1 MRSSSPCATHLV
13 HQTRATMST
22 RWFRPGSVLPSGAQ
36 VSPMVVSCLY
46 GRSAVGPLVV
56 NCSDRRSMPR
66 TAGTSADRGFRAG
79 RRGGGA
85 CNALPRW
92 FGRMVSPNFR
102 ERYLRTSSALA
113 PLACACTAFNVASP
127 SDVPFACW
135 PPPALG
141 FAPAAVVAFAT
152 RLFLGFS
159 AATPFPPNRFRAR
172 SATSN
177 SSSWPLSFVRSAST
191 RVSRSEMR
199 CLCCA
204 I

>member
-1 MRSSSPCATHLV
+1 
-13 HQTRATMST
+13 MST
-22 RWFRPGSVLPSGAQ
+22 RWFRPGSMLPSGAQ

-46 GRSAVGPLVV
+46 GRAAVGPLAV
-56 NCSDRRSMPR
+56 NCSDRGSMPR

-79 RRGGGA
+79 RRGGGPA
-85 CNALPRW
+85 MRFRDGSAGWSAQISARDICGLRRRW
-92 FGRMVSPNFR
+92 RPWR
-102 ERYLRTSSALA
+102 ALA
-113 PLACACTAFNVASP
+113 RLSMLHRPATCPSLVGRRPLWASHLRAVA
-127 SDVPFACW
+127 
-135 PPPALG
+135 
-141 FAPAAVVAFAT
+141 AFAT

-172 SATSN
+172 SVTSN